1 MTHRTLDTATL
12 AAAGAY
18 YAGTFMMNAGRFNRD
33 WVMGQLHKLTF
44 KDEFEALRAAVLGQ
58 LGPDAA
64 ADFEARAKKAFSPRT
79 DKVFEEM
86 LATKLA
92 ITPAGLHIP
101 GQIGTVQVGGRPVGR
116 RLTRHGMQ
124 PAHWPVYAGEE
135 EERARGGGIADPL
148 PPPGA
153 WWPDETS
160 HLGMPDVLMALN
172 TNVSIAWAIAEL
184 DAARVLLD
192 EGTGIGVIQ
201 GRSNSGGQPV
211 DPNATVLGTLLFTL
225 GLAAV
230 ALGAAA
236 DAAPHALSTA
246 GAIVSDAAADAT
258 GTLGY
263 CRGSSTNDG
272 ATPLNDHIDGEAGT
286 SGADF
291 NFTTVA
297 IVSGAEISMTSWTV
311 TQPQGPTAT

>member
-44 KDEFEALRAAVLGQ
+44 KDEFVDVCAAVRGQ
-58 LGPDAA
+58 LGPAAA

-79 DKVFEEM
+79 DQVFEEM

-101 GQIGTVQVGGRPVGR
+101 GQIGSTQVGGRPVGR

-124 PAHWPVYAGEE
+124 PAHWPVYAGED

-201 GRSNSGGQPV
+201 GRTGAQPA
-211 DPNATVLGTLLFTL
+211 DPNATVTGTLLFTL

-230 ALGAAA
+230 ALGAAG
-236 DAAPHALSTA
+236 DDSPGALSTA
-246 GAIVSDAAADAT
+246 GAIAADASADAT

-263 CRGSSTNDG
+263 CRASSSNDG

-297 IVSGAEISMTSWTV
+297 IVAGAEISMTSWTV